1 MSDHTNGDE
10 SPWMGSVGIG
20 IVLLG
25 IAGGLFA
32 VHLGAEV
39 AHIHALNVGALVG
52 SILIGFYGLMGV
64 IAGLVNSSVEASG
77 DGHDDHGDSHDEHA
91 HHGSFSP
98 ILMAF
103 GLMLFLYGFVES
115 YLVLM
120 LGLLITFIAIF
131 NWWREDYPNDGK
143 HEMKSLGQPY
153 GGMDVRK
160 VGIWIFL
167 MSECM
172 VFGSFFSS
180 YLRMRLGWTTHWDES
195 CDSIGE
201 DPSLGVCSDN
211 YVIVASEY
219 VTHNFWTL
227 LPGAINTFA
236 LILSSYTVVLALKY
250 ASASSY
256 VKPKTKL
263 MQMWMPDQRRAVRN
277 NLVATLILGTLFLV
291 LKLVEWDH
299 LINDQDF
306 TIKTSLAASIF
317 YVSTGAHGFHV
328 FVGLIILCFFC
339 FKAQNGGWDE
349 DNAQS
354 IEYFGLYWHFVD
366 LAWVAIFPAFYLY

>member
-1 MSDHTNGDE
+1 
-10 SPWMGSVGIG
+10 
-20 IVLLG
+20 
-25 IAGGLFA
+25 
-32 VHLGAEV
+32 
-39 AHIHALNVGALVG
+39 
-52 SILIGFYGLMGV
+52 
-64 IAGLVNSSVEASG
+64 
-77 DGHDDHGDSHDEHA
+77 
-91 HHGSFSP
+91 
-98 ILMAF
+98 MAF

-120 LGLLITFIAIF
+120 LGILIIFIAIF

-153 GGMDVRK
+153 GGLDVRK

-180 YLRMRLGWTTHWDES
+180 YLRMRLGWTTHWDET
-195 CDSIGE
+195 CNSIGE

-277 NLVATLILGTLFLV
+277 NLVATLLLGTLFLV